1 MFVTHCRIPQSF
13 WQTAS
18 LVYGGTAIE
27 TAVIHVSYSQGT
39 YVETLTIAGVLGLLP
54 TPALVAF
61 LLLAESSP
69 APESGKGPA
78 LSRVFV
84 RIWLYMLFSTH
95 PGSTFL
101 STVGAVWFA
110 LPVSVPGLRLEA
122 HGHPSR
128 TTHA

>member
-1 MFVTHCRIPQSF
+1 MFVSHCRIPQSF

-27 TAVIHVSYSQGT
+27 TAVIHVSCSQDT

-54 TPALVAF
+54 TPALVVF
-61 LLLAESSP
+61 LPLAESSP

-78 LSRVFV
+78 LSQVFI
-84 RIWLYMLFSTH
+84 RIWLCMLFSTH
-95 PGSTFL
+95 PGSTFF
-101 STVGAVWFA
+101 STVGAVWF
-110 LPVSVPGLRLEA
+110 PVSVPGLQLEA